1 MVPLTPAALEKALRI
16 SRHIC
21 RMPQNAQNLHQ
32 PTCSHLLPELDA
44 ESLGILRWLDADQRI
59 RYADR
64 GAGDNDEQKQ
74 CEQPSIQSGKCDR
87 SLRRTALNSLFQ
99 DR

>member
-44 ESLGILRWLDADQRI
+44 ESLQVD
-59 RYADR
+59 
-64 GAGDNDEQKQ
+64 
-74 CEQPSIQSGKCDR
+74 
-87 SLRRTALNSLFQ
+87 
-99 DR
+99 